1 MSLVQDDIT
10 KIPRYICTK
19 IPLLTPSPL
28 ILLLTSPVLAGLCQF
43 LLTCSLICNLEE
55 MDGDENG
62 MSGEDEEKENEDGDA
77 EELHLVEGKFYQ
89 DPKYNLSGIISHT

>member
-1 MSLVQDDIT
+1 
-10 KIPRYICTK
+10 
-19 IPLLTPSPL
+19 
-28 ILLLTSPVLAGLCQF
+28 
-43 LLTCSLICNLEE
+43 

-62 MSGEDEEKENEDGDA
+62 MSGENEEKEKEDGDA

>member
-1 MSLVQDDIT
+1 
-10 KIPRYICTK
+10 
-19 IPLLTPSPL
+19 
-28 ILLLTSPVLAGLCQF
+28 
-43 LLTCSLICNLEE
+43 

-89 DPKYNLSGIISHT
+89 DPKYNLSGIISHTWYILIIRYMIIMVR